1 MRLLHKKYDFYFEFK
16 ENEQDLL
23 IVEYPTLFYEMMEEL
38 FGAAECS
45 EGEFVLSENDKPVK
59 MKDRLICIA
68 NPCEINFN
76 ERRLISGLYETI
88 QKEIAFSDI
97 WQEYNQMMADLERYA
112 IRLLQ
117 RSEFDLAYS
126 EQTDIQGLLK
136 FLNVKFVQDQ
146 DTLIEKLIDYIYAC
160 NRILKIQCF
169 VFVNLFS
176 FLTEYE
182 MEKLFEFAN
191 YQKVNV
197 LLLESRQPGNINSFS
212 KVVLIDRDQCEILL
226 KN

>member
-1 MRLLHKKYDFYFEFK
+1 
-16 ENEQDLL
+16 
-23 IVEYPTLFYEMMEEL
+23 
-38 FGAAECS
+38 
-45 EGEFVLSENDKPVK
+45 
-59 MKDRLICIA
+59 
-68 NPCEINFN
+68 
-76 ERRLISGLYETI
+76 
-88 QKEIAFSDI
+88 
-97 WQEYNQMMADLERYA
+97 MADLERYA

-212 KVVLIDRDQCEILL
+212 KVVLIDHDQCEVLL
-226 KN
+226 KS